1 MRLLL
6 CHCISVFIFHNS
18 TKIGG
23 ESMFENLKKTPL
35 FNTHNEYGGKMVE
48 FGGWAMPIQ
57 YSGIISEHEAV
68 RGAAGLFDV
77 SHMGEVDIKGTEA
90 FEFVQNLVA
99 NDVAVLNDNQI
110 LYTFMCY
117 TNGGI
122 VDDLLVYKFSDEHF
136 YLVINAGN
144 IDKDFQWML
153 NNKGL
158 YNVEITNISGD
169 VAEVAIQGPKAQKI
183 LQKITDTDL
192 DGIKFFYCKRDVLV
206 DGIKCLISRTGYTGE
221 DGFEIYTSNDKIES
235 LWHKLL
241 EIGKEDGLL
250 PAGLGC
256 RDTLRFE
263 ASLPLYGNEITQD
276 ITPLEAGLGFF
287 VKLQKPNFIGKEALV
302 KQKEEGL
309 KRKLVGFEMKER
321 GIPRHG
327 YEVRA
332 LGEKIGVVTTGYL
345 SPTLKKNIG
354 LALIDA
360 KYCELGTEIEIVIRD
375 KSLKAEVVS
384 KKFYKKNYNK

>member
-1 MRLLL
+1 MLD
-6 CHCISVFIFHNS
+6 
-18 TKIGG
+18 
-23 ESMFENLKKTPL
+23 NLKKTPL
-35 FNTHNEYGGKMVE
+35 YNAHSQYGGKIIE
-48 FGGWAMPIQ
+48 FGGWAMPVQ
-57 YSGIISEHEAV
+57 YGGIISEHEAV
-68 RGAAGLFDV
+68 RCDAGIFDV

-99 NDVAVLNDNQI
+99 NDVEVLKDNQI

-122 VDDLLVYKFSDEHF
+122 VDDLLVYKFSDDHF

-144 IDKDFQWML
+144 IEKDVQWML
-153 NNKGL
+153 DNKQS
-158 YNVEITNISGD
+158 YNVEITNISD
-169 VAEVAIQGPKAQKI
+169 VVAEVAIQGPKTQMI
-183 LQKITDTDL
+183 LQKITDANL
-192 DGIKFFYCKRDVLV
+192 DEIKFFYCKRDVIV

-221 DGFEIYTSNDKIES
+221 DGFEIYTSNENIEK

-241 EIGKEDGLL
+241 KVGREDGLL
-250 PAGLGC
+250 PCGLGC

-263 ASLPLYGNEITQD
+263 ACLPLYGNEISQD

-327 YEVRA
+327 YEVHM

-360 KYCELGTEIEIVIRD
+360 KYCELGTEIEILIRD